1 MLAPE
6 QVRYVQE
13 TSVRRD
19 DVVLISALTGAG
31 VSDLQRM
38 MSDKLTTQS
47 RVRSID
53 LPAEDG
59 AALAWLHANG
69 EVLDSQAEGERLHV
83 RVRMSDADHARV
95 LARKGCLFPLGL
107 TTERLLF
114 LKYHRRE
121 TDPPRPPPVPQ
132 P

>member
-1 MLAPE
+1 MRISDWSSDVCSSDL
-6 QVRYVQE
+6 
-13 TSVRRD
+13 VRRD

-83 RVRMSDADHARV
+83 RVRMSDADHARF
-95 LARKGCLFPLGL
+95 LARKG
-107 TTERLLF
+107 
-114 LKYHRRE
+114 
-121 TDPPRPPPVPQ
+121 
-132 P
+132 

>member
-1 MLAPE
+1 MRAAE

-47 RVRSID
+47 RMRSID

-59 AALAWLHANG
+59 AALAWIHSNG
-69 EVLDSQAEGERLHV
+69 EVLDSQDEGERLHV
-83 RVRMSDADHARV
+83 RVRMSDADNARS
-95 LARKGCLFPLGL
+95 LAQIGR
-107 TTERLLF
+107 T
-114 LKYHRRE
+114 H
-121 TDPPRPPPVPQ
+121 V
-132 P
+132 

>member
-1 MLAPE
+1 MGSGRRPWALIEAWNKADMLAPE

-38 MSDKLTTQS
+38 RSDKLTTQS

-59 AALAWLHANG
+59 AALAWLHRSEEHTSELKSLMRTPYA
-69 EVLDSQAEGERLHV
+69 VS
-83 RVRMSDADHARV
+83 
-95 LARKGCLFPLGL
+95 CLN
-107 TTERLLF
+107 
-114 LKYHRRE
+114 KK
-121 TDPPRPPPVPQ
+121 
-132 P
+132 

>member
-1 MLAPE
+1 MSHPDSEAQRADVLTVLDELGLGEGTAPLIEAWNKADMLAPE

-47 RVRSID
+47 RSEEHTSELQSLMRHSYAVF
-53 LPAEDG
+53 
-59 AALAWLHANG
+59 
-69 EVLDSQAEGERLHV
+69 
-83 RVRMSDADHARV
+83 
-95 LARKGCLFPLGL
+95 CLKKKKSN
-107 TTERLLF
+107 TTSNIIAH
-114 LKYHRRE
+114 KHY
-121 TDPPRPPPVPQ
+121 TKS
-132 P
+132 